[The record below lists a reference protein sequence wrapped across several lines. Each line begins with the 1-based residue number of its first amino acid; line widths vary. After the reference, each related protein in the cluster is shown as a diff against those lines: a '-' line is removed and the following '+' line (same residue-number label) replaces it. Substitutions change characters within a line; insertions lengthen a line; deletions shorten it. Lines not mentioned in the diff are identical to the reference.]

1 MIGLNPLTDAL
12 LVQSLKGTVVPAGER
27 GTAPVGTTE
36 AGQSIREVQSDSRLN
51 DRPYHQGMGRAGYGP
66 FKGEAPGSSTIITLN
81 ETARV
86 IADIMIKYPQVDA
99 KLLVLPLLM
108 NQLGRTGVFATHL
121 EKLISFSGLFY
132 ESHLA
137 SWLKGE
143 YPEVLLKNEPQSN
156 FFSAAEQR
164 SSSFIDLPGLR
175 LRGPE
180 DRMHYMIRQ
189 QLQLLDSPNL
199 QLAGHLVPGLPVQLW
214 MQQVVLPVD
223 IDEEG
228 ASIMSRGP
236 TASGWRVLFRLEHLS
251 FDYVDFTIELVEKN
265 MSIRMTGNSM
275 VLQEYFR
282 RDYEKL
288 HNSFSDLRIEKV
300 TFHRILLS
308 RLEVRPDFKLSIT
321 SGSVMRSSAGQ
332 KPFENE
338 YGNQAEHI
346 FVHAKNKSMTSH
358 KSHEMLGLLMN
369 LDMDRKIPRQLYS
382 VIEVLTYWVISQI
395 NHLPR

>member
-1 MIGLNPLTDAL
+1 
-12 LVQSLKGTVVPAGER
+12 
-27 GTAPVGTTE
+27 
-36 AGQSIREVQSDSRLN
+36 
-51 DRPYHQGMGRAGYGP
+51 
-66 FKGEAPGSSTIITLN
+66 
-81 ETARV
+81 
-86 IADIMIKYPQVDA
+86 MIKYPEVDT
-99 KLLVLPLLM
+99 KLLILPLLM
-108 NQLGRTGVFATHL
+108 NQLGRPGAFATHL

-143 YPEVLLKNEPQSN
+143 YPELLLKNEPQSN

-164 SSSFIDLPGLR
+164 AASFIDLPGLR

-189 QLQLLDSPNL
+189 QLELLDSPNL
-199 QLAGHLVPGLPVQLW
+199 HLAGQLIPGLPVQIW

-228 ASIMSRGP
+228 ASIKSHGP
-236 TASGWRVLFRLEHLS
+236 KASGWRVLVRLEHPS
-251 FDYVDFTIELVEKN
+251 FDYVDFSIELVEQN

-288 HNSFSDLRIEKV
+288 SSTFSDLRIEKV

-321 SGSVMRSSAGQ
+321 SGSVMRSSSG
-332 KPFENE
+332 PTPLENE

-346 FVHAKNKSMTSH
+346 FAQAKNNGMTSH

-395 NHLPR
+395 NYLSR